1 MTRFWKKLRT
11 KRVLLTFLIASVL
24 IIFLVWVSLPFLLN
38 WGLSGMAR
46 DSGFSEFD
54 AEVEEIDP
62 WGTRI
67 SKIQMHKKEQMSL
80 AVEQVQL
87 FYAPASVAQGKL
99 DAVSMTGLEL
109 DFKADA
115 ETSADRPETD
125 SPESMEETLVQF
137 LEAPYVTHLRIRDSK
152 LKVNWKKQGYP
163 VDFTLKGDFHNQIG
177 RLILDGF
184 LSGFPFRSKVDLA
197 RDEGKT
203 YLTGEVIFPDLSKS
217 TDLIESIDSLGLP
230 VSESLSLKEGE
241 VGLMGSARVDGE
253 SFKDLFLELNA
264 SALNLEASG
273 YDLNVSE
280 AVLFLT
286 PETMEEWS
294 ANFYANLGFDNQL
307 MTKGLKVSVKAE
319 GPVYE
324 LSGSVSELKTTG
336 DLPALEIKGL
346 RLPILDITLPFEI
359 PIGLEKKIFF
369 DEVSYDNGSFTLME
383 GNVSVEVPEEGTLVS
398 LLLNPSDA
406 SFGEIGFVGFSY
418 EGLLDWEEL
427 PKISRKQVVTG
438 RRIMLGLDALLENIE
453 LAFRMESMES
463 ILLDMLAFDASGVSY
478 ELEPANLLVKV
489 PQDNPEALVFEF
501 RGSSFGLPGQDLLIE
516 GIKGEI
522 ELASIEPLA
531 TKGSQ
536 TIFFD
541 RIALGDMETGK
552 GSFSFRLEPDGTIVV
567 ERAQAGL
574 WGGEVGLLETTFNM
588 YGDDFRLNT
597 RVSAINGQRVAD
609 LLAKEDINIDG
620 NFSGDITFSNEGG
633 KWDFSNGLVLMDPS
647 PNARLRYKSGSVV
660 LNSLKKGSKEYEEM
674 KLTNE
679 AMEDLSLE
687 TMRILFK
694 ALDGKREVVISVRG
708 KSEVGN
714 RVIHLNNN
722 LNFIAGIRQL
732 VGAYFDFSNLGI
744 DLGNF
749 GVDLENFDID

>member
-1 MTRFWKKLRT
+1 
-11 KRVLLTFLIASVL
+11 
-24 IIFLVWVSLPFLLN
+24 
-38 WGLSGMAR
+38 
-46 DSGFSEFD
+46 
-54 AEVEEIDP
+54 
-62 WGTRI
+62 
-67 SKIQMHKKEQMSL
+67 
-80 AVEQVQL
+80 
-87 FYAPASVAQGKL
+87 
-99 DAVSMTGLEL
+99 
-109 DFKADA
+109 
-115 ETSADRPETD
+115 
-125 SPESMEETLVQF
+125 
-137 LEAPYVTHLRIRDSK
+137 
-152 LKVNWKKQGYP
+152 
-163 VDFTLKGDFHNQIG
+163 
-177 RLILDGF
+177 
-184 LSGFPFRSKVDLA
+184 
-197 RDEGKT
+197 
-203 YLTGEVIFPDLSKS
+203 
-217 TDLIESIDSLGLP
+217 
-230 VSESLSLKEGE
+230 
-241 VGLMGSARVDGE
+241 
-253 SFKDLFLELNA
+253 
-264 SALNLEASG
+264 
-273 YDLNVSE
+273 
-280 AVLFLT
+280 
-286 PETMEEWS
+286 
-294 ANFYANLGFDNQL
+294 
-307 MTKGLKVSVKAE
+307 
-319 GPVYE
+319 
-324 LSGSVSELKTTG
+324 
-336 DLPALEIKGL
+336 
-346 RLPILDITLPFEI
+346 
-359 PIGLEKKIFF
+359 
-369 DEVSYDNGSFTLME
+369 ME

-478 ELEPANLLVKV
+478 ELDPANLLVKV
-489 PQDNPEALVFEF
+489 SQDNPEALVFEF

-647 PNARLRYKSGSVV
+647 PIARLRYKSGSVV

-679 AMEDLSLE
+679 AMENLSLPSP
-687 TMRILFK
+687 
-694 ALDGKREVVISVRG
+694 G
-708 KSEVGN
+708 
-714 RVIHLNNN
+714 
-722 LNFIAGIRQL
+722 RQKP
-732 VGAYFDFSNLGI
+732 SRQPCN
-744 DLGNF
+744 
-749 GVDLENFDID
+749 